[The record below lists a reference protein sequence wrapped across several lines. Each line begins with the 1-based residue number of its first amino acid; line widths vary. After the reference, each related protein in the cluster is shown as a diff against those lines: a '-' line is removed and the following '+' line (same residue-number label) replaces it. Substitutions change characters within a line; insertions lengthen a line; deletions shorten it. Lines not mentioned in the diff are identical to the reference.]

1 MRKWLCIIC
10 GLIYDEAQGWPSD
23 GIAPGT
29 AWEDVPDDWLCPDC
43 LVGKADFE
51 MIEITDD
58 APLEE
63 VAAVSS
69 VSVEASVQRNTAQPL
84 PSEVT
89 QPVFSNDPIVI
100 IGSGHSGY
108 QLAAALRAQSETVAI
123 TVFTAD
129 DGALYSKPALS
140 NALVMNKDG
149 DALQSESALKW
160 ESRLNIRVYPHTR
173 VEQIDRANSTLH
185 TSIGKYAYSRL
196 VLATGASPIE
206 IPIEGD
212 RSWVMSV
219 NDLVDYRRFR
229 SELQDKKRIAIL
241 GDGLIGCEF
250 ANDLIESGYEVTVIG
265 LGQWPMERLIPQQLG
280 ESLQSALADRGVQWA
295 LQDSITRI
303 EPRSESSAVLH
314 LNSGK
319 QIEADLVLS
328 AVGLKPN
335 VSLAERAGLEV
346 GRGIKVNQ
354 FGQTSDEN
362 IYSLGDCVETEQ
374 GWQPYIAPIN
384 QMIPSVAK
392 SLLGD
397 ITPTSLT
404 LTPVI
409 VKTPILP
416 LTIFP
421 VAAEE
426 QGQWY
431 IENQADE
438 LTAAFYSPEGAMLGF
453 ALLGRKV
460 QPLRGPWLAQ
470 LSLKLSA
477 A

>member
-58 APLEE
+58 APVEE
-63 VAAVSS
+63 VVAVSS
-69 VSVEASVQRNTAQPL
+69 VSVGSSVQPNTAQPL

-89 QPVFSNDPIVI
+89 QPIFSADPIVI

-108 QLAAALRAQSETVAI
+108 QLAAALRAQSETVPI

-129 DGALYSKPALS
+129 DGALYSKPVLS

-149 DALQSESALKW
+149 DALQSESALEW

-185 TSIGKYAYSRL
+185 TSIGKHAYSRL

-229 SELQDKKRIAIL
+229 AELQDKKRIAIL

-295 LQDSITRI
+295 LQDSIARI

-362 IYSLGDCVETEQ
+362 IYSLGDCVETDH

-397 ITPTSLT
+397 VAPISLT
-404 LTPVI
+404 PTPVI

-460 QPLRGPWLAQ
+460 QSLRGPWLDQ

>member
-69 VSVEASVQRNTAQPL
+69 VSVEASVQPNTAQPL

-123 TVFTAD
+123 TIFTSD

-149 DALQSESALKW
+149 DALQSESALEW

-295 LQDSITRI
+295 LQDSIVRI
-303 EPRSESSAVLH
+303 EPRSESSVVLH

-404 LTPVI
+404 PTPVI

-460 QPLRGPWLAQ
+460 QSLRGPWLDQ

>member
-1 MRKWLCIIC
+1 M
-10 GLIYDEAQGWPSD
+10 
-23 GIAPGT
+23 
-29 AWEDVPDDWLCPDC
+29 
-43 LVGKADFE
+43 
-51 MIEITDD
+51 
-58 APLEE
+58 
-63 VAAVSS
+63 
-69 VSVEASVQRNTAQPL
+69 
-84 PSEVT
+84 
-89 QPVFSNDPIVI
+89 
-100 IGSGHSGY
+100 
-108 QLAAALRAQSETVAI
+108 
-123 TVFTAD
+123 
-129 DGALYSKPALS
+129 
-140 NALVMNKDG
+140 
-149 DALQSESALKW
+149 
-160 ESRLNIRVYPHTR
+160 
-173 VEQIDRANSTLH
+173 
-185 TSIGKYAYSRL
+185 
-196 VLATGASPIE
+196 
-206 IPIEGD
+206 
-212 RSWVMSV
+212 
-219 NDLVDYRRFR
+219 
-229 SELQDKKRIAIL
+229 
-241 GDGLIGCEF
+241 
-250 ANDLIESGYEVTVIG
+250 TVIG

-295 LQDSITRI
+295 LQDSIARI

-319 QIEADLVLS
+319 KIEADLVLS

-335 VSLAERAGLEV
+335 VSLAEQAGLEV

-397 ITPTSLT
+397 ITPISLT
-404 LTPVI
+404 PTPVI

-421 VAAEE
+421 AAAEE

-431 IENQADE
+431 IENQANE
-438 LTAAFYSPEGAMLGF
+438 LTAAFYSPEGTMLGF

-460 QPLRGPWLAQ
+460 QSLRGPWLDQ

>member
-43 LVGKADFE
+43 LVGKSDFE

-69 VSVEASVQRNTAQPL
+69 VSVEASVQPNTAQPL

-108 QLAAALRAQSETVAI
+108 QLAAALRAQSETVPI

-149 DALQSESALKW
+149 DALQSESALEW

-173 VEQIDRANSTLH
+173 VEQIDRVNSTLH

-280 ESLQSALADRGVQWA
+280 ESLQRALADRGVQWV

-303 EPRSESSAVLH
+303 EPRSVSSAVLH

-397 ITPTSLT
+397 VAPISLT
-404 LTPVI
+404 PTPVI

-431 IENQADE
+431 IETQADD

-460 QPLRGPWLAQ
+460 QSLRGPWLDQ

>member
-69 VSVEASVQRNTAQPL
+69 VSVEASVQPNTAQPL

-149 DALQSESALKW
+149 DALQSESALEW

-173 VEQIDRANSTLH
+173 VEQIDRVNSTLH

-280 ESLQSALADRGVQWA
+280 ESLQRALADRGVQWV

-303 EPRSESSAVLH
+303 EPRSVSSAVLH

-397 ITPTSLT
+397 VAPISLT
-404 LTPVI
+404 PTPVI

-431 IENQADE
+431 IETQADD

-460 QPLRGPWLAQ
+460 QSLRCPWLDQ

>member
-1 MRKWLCIIC
+1 
-10 GLIYDEAQGWPSD
+10 
-23 GIAPGT
+23 
-29 AWEDVPDDWLCPDC
+29 
-43 LVGKADFE
+43 
-51 MIEITDD
+51 
-58 APLEE
+58 
-63 VAAVSS
+63 
-69 VSVEASVQRNTAQPL
+69 
-84 PSEVT
+84 
-89 QPVFSNDPIVI
+89 
-100 IGSGHSGY
+100 
-108 QLAAALRAQSETVAI
+108 
-123 TVFTAD
+123 
-129 DGALYSKPALS
+129 
-140 NALVMNKDG
+140 
-149 DALQSESALKW
+149 
-160 ESRLNIRVYPHTR
+160 
-173 VEQIDRANSTLH
+173 
-185 TSIGKYAYSRL
+185 
-196 VLATGASPIE
+196 
-206 IPIEGD
+206 
-212 RSWVMSV
+212 
-219 NDLVDYRRFR
+219 
-229 SELQDKKRIAIL
+229 
-241 GDGLIGCEF
+241 
-250 ANDLIESGYEVTVIG
+250 
-265 LGQWPMERLIPQQLG
+265 MERLIPQQLG

-335 VSLAERAGLEV
+335 VSLAEQAGLEV

-397 ITPTSLT
+397 VAPISLT
-404 LTPVI
+404 PTPVI

-460 QPLRGPWLAQ
+460 QSLRGPWLDQ

>member
-1 MRKWLCIIC
+1 
-10 GLIYDEAQGWPSD
+10 
-23 GIAPGT
+23 
-29 AWEDVPDDWLCPDC
+29 
-43 LVGKADFE
+43 
-51 MIEITDD
+51 
-58 APLEE
+58 
-63 VAAVSS
+63 
-69 VSVEASVQRNTAQPL
+69 
-84 PSEVT
+84 
-89 QPVFSNDPIVI
+89 
-100 IGSGHSGY
+100 
-108 QLAAALRAQSETVAI
+108 
-123 TVFTAD
+123 
-129 DGALYSKPALS
+129 
-140 NALVMNKDG
+140 
-149 DALQSESALKW
+149 
-160 ESRLNIRVYPHTR
+160 
-173 VEQIDRANSTLH
+173 
-185 TSIGKYAYSRL
+185 
-196 VLATGASPIE
+196 
-206 IPIEGD
+206 
-212 RSWVMSV
+212 
-219 NDLVDYRRFR
+219 
-229 SELQDKKRIAIL
+229 
-241 GDGLIGCEF
+241 
-250 ANDLIESGYEVTVIG
+250 
-265 LGQWPMERLIPQQLG
+265 MERLIPQQLG

-335 VSLAERAGLEV
+335 VSLAEQAGLEV

-397 ITPTSLT
+397 VAPISLT
-404 LTPVI
+404 PTPVI

-416 LTIFP
+416 LTIFT

-431 IENQADE
+431 IETQADE

-460 QPLRGPWLAQ
+460 QSLRGPWLDQ

>member
-69 VSVEASVQRNTAQPL
+69 ASVEASVQPNTAQPL

-108 QLAAALRAQSETVAI
+108 QLAAALRAQSETVPI

-149 DALQSESALKW
+149 DALQSESALEW

-229 SELQDKKRIAIL
+229 AELQDKKRIAIL

-280 ESLQSALADRGVQWA
+280 ESLQSALADRGVQWV

-335 VSLAERAGLEV
+335 VSLAEQAGLEV

-374 GWQPYIAPIN
+374 GWQPYITPIN

-397 ITPTSLT
+397 VAPISLT
-404 LTPVI
+404 PTPVI

-416 LTIFP
+416 LTIFT

-431 IENQADE
+431 IETQADE

-460 QPLRGPWLAQ
+460 QSLRGPWLDQ